1 MIDKFGNIFYLIIY
15 LVHFIIVG
23 SYAFQLVFGTQKFL
37 EGRGVD
43 KTATL
48 ITRFAG
54 SFMIAMVLM
63 AIYIAFIRSGGL
75 DSTLVAYELKK
86 VLGNLDTF
94 TNKMSPNVITDED
107 HNDDAIHAARFAKDF
122 GMNHTEIT
130 ITPKATV
137 KVTLDSV
144 IGAGAFLLLEEV
156 LSGITE
162 YWQLFFGPM
171 LIFIV
176 IFVRGGIDG
185 ILVFLDTRWNRYN
198 LKRKLGVD

>member
-48 ITRFAG
+48 LTRFAG

-75 DSTLVAYELKK
+75 D
-86 VLGNLDTF
+86 
-94 TNKMSPNVITDED
+94 
-107 HNDDAIHAARFAKDF
+107 
-122 GMNHTEIT
+122 
-130 ITPKATV
+130 ATW
-137 KVTLDSV
+137 
-144 IGAGAFLLLEEV
+144 AF
-156 LSGITE
+156 
-162 YWQLFFGPM
+162 FN
-171 LIFIV
+171 LIFIINV
-176 IFVRGGIDG
+176 TILCANFYTLKIQKNVR
-185 ILVFLDTRWNRYN
+185 FC
-198 LKRKLGVD
+198 

>member
-75 DSTLVAYELKK
+75 DATWAFFNLVFIINVTILCANFYTLKIDKTATL
-86 VLGNLDTF
+86 
-94 TNKMSPNVITDED
+94 IT
-107 HNDDAIHAARFAKDF
+107 RFACSFMIDTVLMAIYIAF
-122 GMNHTEIT
+122 IRSGGVEATWAFFNLVFIMNVSIL
-130 ITPKATV
+130 V
-137 KVTLDSV
+137 VNFYTLKIDKT
-144 IGAGAFLLLEEV
+144 GL
-156 LSGITE
+156 TKKT
-162 YWQLFFGPM
+162 
-171 LIFIV
+171 
-176 IFVRGGIDG
+176 RNDG
-185 ILVFLDTRWNRYN
+185 IYAPLVLVIISAILCYGLADKIY
-198 LKRKLGVD
+198 V